1 MNSEQAPQGGA
12 AQAAP
17 RPAPPPAPKP
27 VAPQPPAERSLGEAL
42 FREGLITEAQLK
54 HALDFQRQTGGD
66 IRDILP
72 KLGYI
77 REHVLV
83 QYIART
89 KHMHFVDPEA
99 AEVDDE
105 LMAKIPR
112 EVIEKHQ
119 IVPLRS
125 EQHGLLLALS
135 DPDDFAAI
143 DEIQFLTN
151 RPIESAL
158 APKAAIRKAINQY
171 YQRDEARKK
180 RAAALQGA
188 PGAGGAHI
196 QKVLALPADA
206 LLKGLVLALI
216 EKGQV
221 EAESILAYASLGAS
235 ARR

>member
-1 MNSEQAPQGGA
+1 VSREVQERTEIMNEQAPASRAGTPAVRG
-12 AQAAP
+12 QAADP
-17 RPAPPPAPKP
+17 GG
-27 VAPQPPAERSLGEAL
+27 LGEAL
-42 FREGLITEAQLK
+42 LREGLITEAQLK
-54 HALDFQRQTGGD
+54 HALEFQRQTGGD
-66 IRDILP
+66 LRDILP
-72 KLGYI
+72 KLGYV

-83 QYIART
+83 QHIARE

-125 EQHGLLLALS
+125 EHGVLLALS

-143 DEIQFLTN
+143 DEIQFLTS

-158 APKAAIRKAINQY
+158 APRASIRKSINQY
-171 YQRDEARKK
+171 YQRDEARRK
-180 RAAALQGA
+180 RAAAGQGA
-188 PGAGGAHI
+188 AGGAHM
-196 QKVLALPADA
+196 QKVLALPTDA

-221 EAESILAYASLGAS
+221 DAESVLAYAALGAS
-235 ARR
+235 SRR